1 MKNYMRL
8 LAYIKPYTRRLAL
21 AVVCIIMAAAANLY
35 LPWIIKDMIDDVL
48 MSKDMVMLNLIATG
62 ILVVM
67 FTRGVFYYGQSY
79 LVSYVGQ
86 RVIIDVRSVLF
97 RKFQRMPLSYYD
109 KQQTGTVMSYIT
121 NDVAVMQSAIV
132 DNLIELV
139 TESSILIGSL
149 AMMLYLDWKLSL
161 LTLMTIPLV
170 AIAMKIFGRKLKRS
184 STVIQE
190 RAAEI
195 TSLLQESISAI
206 RVVKS
211 FVRESYETKRFEE
224 QNWRNF
230 QAAMKNV
237 KLSSLLTPT
246 VEFLA
251 AIAVTFIVWF
261 GGYEV
266 VNEVITAGE
275 LVAFLTY
282 AVNLANP
289 VKRLSKVYAAIQKAM
304 AAADRVFA
312 VMDLDEKITDVPGA
326 QPLPPIKG
334 KVEFKDVTFSYKDGQ
349 PALEHI
355 SLKAEPGQM
364 IALVGPSGSGKST
377 IANLIPRF
385 YDVDSG
391 VITIDDHD
399 IRQVTADSLR
409 EQIGLVPQETMLF
422 STSVMENI
430 RYGRLEATDEEVI
443 EAAKAANAEEFIKEL
458 PDGYDTKLGE
468 RGLNLSGGQRQR
480 LAIARAILKNPRV
493 LILDEATSALDTE
506 SEKIVQDALDNLMVG
521 RTSFVIA
528 HRLSTIFNADQ
539 IFVVENGHLREHGTH
554 EELLVAG
561 GLYSNLYNIQF
572 RQNQEG

>member
-21 AVVCIIMAAAANLY
+21 AVVCIIMAAGANLY

-48 MSKDMVMLNLIATG
+48 MSKDMVMLNLIAAG

-97 RKFQRMPLSYYD
+97 RKFQRMPMSYYD

-139 TESSILIGSL
+139 TEGSILIGSL
-149 AMMLYLDWKLSL
+149 AMMIYLDWKLSL

-170 AIAMKIFGRKLKRS
+170 GFAMKIFGRKLKRS

-190 RAAEI
+190 RMAEI

-211 FVRESYETKRFEE
+211 FVRESYEIKRFEE

-266 VNEVITAGE
+266 VNGVITAGE

-289 VKRLSKVYAAIQKAM
+289 VKRLSRVYAAIQKAM
-304 AAADRVFA
+304 AAADRVFDI
-312 VMDLDEKITDVPGA
+312 MDLDEKITDVPGA
-326 QPLPPIKG
+326 KPLPPIKG
-334 KVEFKDVTFSYKDGQ
+334 KVEFKDITFSYKEGQ
-349 PALEHI
+349 PALQHI

-458 PDGYDTKLGE
+458 PEGYDTKLGE

-554 EELLVAG
+554 EELLAAG

>member
-21 AVVCIIMAAAANLY
+21 AVVCIIMAAGANLY

-48 MSKDMVMLNLIATG
+48 MSKDMVMLNLIAAG

-97 RKFQRMPLSYYD
+97 SKFQRMPLSYYD

-139 TESSILIGSL
+139 TEGSILIGSL
-149 AMMLYLDWKLSL
+149 AMMIYLDWKLSL

-170 AIAMKIFGRKLKRS
+170 GFAMKIFGRKLKRS

-190 RAAEI
+190 RVAEI

-211 FVRESYETKRFEE
+211 FVRESYEIKRFEE

-289 VKRLSKVYAAIQKAM
+289 VKRLSRVYAAIQKAM

-326 QPLPPIKG
+326 KSLPPIKG
-334 KVEFKDVTFSYKDGQ
+334 KVEFKDITFSYKEGQ
-349 PALEHI
+349 PALQHI

-458 PDGYDTKLGE
+458 PEGYDTKLGE

-554 EELLVAG
+554 EELLAAG

>member
-21 AVVCIIMAAAANLY
+21 AVVCIIMAAGANLY

-48 MSKDMVMLNLIATG
+48 MSKDMVMLNLIAVG

-139 TESSILIGSL
+139 TEGSILIGSL
-149 AMMLYLDWKLSL
+149 AMMIYLDWKLSL

-170 AIAMKIFGRKLKRS
+170 GFAMKIFGRKLKRS

-190 RAAEI
+190 RVAEI

-211 FVRESYETKRFEE
+211 FVRESYEIKRFEE

-266 VNEVITAGE
+266 VNGVITAGE

-289 VKRLSKVYAAIQKAM
+289 VKRLSRVYAAIQKAM
-304 AAADRVFA
+304 AAADRVFDI
-312 VMDLDEKITDVPGA
+312 MDLDEKITDVPNA
-326 QPLPPIKG
+326 KPLPPIKG
-334 KVEFKDVTFSYKDGQ
+334 KVEFKDITFSYKEGQ
-349 PALEHI
+349 PALQHI

-422 STSVMENI
+422 STTVMENI

-458 PDGYDTKLGE
+458 PEGYDTRLGE

-554 EELLVAG
+554 EELLAAG

>member
-109 KQQTGTVMSYIT
+109 RQQTGTVMSYIT

-211 FVRESYETKRFEE
+211 FVRETYETKRFEE

-326 QPLPPIKG
+326 KPLPPIKG

-458 PDGYDTKLGE
+458 PEGYDTKLGE

-554 EELLVAG
+554 EELLTAG

>member
-312 VMDLDEKITDVPGA
+312 VMDLDEKITDVPNA
-326 QPLPPIKG
+326 KPLPSIKG

-422 STSVMENI
+422 STTVMENI

-458 PDGYDTKLGE
+458 PEGYDTKLGE

-554 EELLVAG
+554 EELLAAG

>member
-21 AVVCIIMAAAANLY
+21 AVVCIIMAAGANLY

-48 MSKDMVMLNLIATG
+48 MSKDMVMLNLIAAG

-97 RKFQRMPLSYYD
+97 RKFQRMPMSYYD

-139 TESSILIGSL
+139 TEGSILIGSL
-149 AMMLYLDWKLSL
+149 AMMIYLDWKLSL

-170 AIAMKIFGRKLKRS
+170 GFAMKIFGRKLKRS

-190 RAAEI
+190 RMAEI

-211 FVRESYETKRFEE
+211 FVRESYEIKRFEE

-289 VKRLSKVYAAIQKAM
+289 VKRLSRVYAAIQKAM

-326 QPLPPIKG
+326 KPLPPIKG
-334 KVEFKDVTFSYKDGQ
+334 KVEFKDITFSYKEGQ
-349 PALEHI
+349 PALQHI

-458 PDGYDTKLGE
+458 PEGYDTKLGE

-554 EELLVAG
+554 EELLAAG

>member
-21 AVVCIIMAAAANLY
+21 AVVCIIMAAGANLY

-48 MSKDMVMLNLIATG
+48 MSKDMVMLNLIAAG

-139 TESSILIGSL
+139 TEGSILIGSL
-149 AMMLYLDWKLSL
+149 AMMIYLDWKLSL

-170 AIAMKIFGRKLKRS
+170 GFAMKIFGRKLKRS

-190 RAAEI
+190 RVAEI

-211 FVRESYETKRFEE
+211 FVRESYEIKRFEE

-289 VKRLSKVYAAIQKAM
+289 VKRLSRVYAAIQKAM

-326 QPLPPIKG
+326 KPLPPIKG
-334 KVEFKDVTFSYKDGQ
+334 KVEFKDITFSYKEGQ
-349 PALEHI
+349 PALQHI

-458 PDGYDTKLGE
+458 PEGYDTKLGE

-539 IFVVENGHLREHGTH
+539 IFVVENGYLREHGTH
-554 EELLVAG
+554 EELLAAG

>member
-21 AVVCIIMAAAANLY
+21 AVVCIIMAAGANLY

-48 MSKDMVMLNLIATG
+48 MSKDMVMLNLIAAG

-139 TESSILIGSL
+139 TEGSILIGSL
-149 AMMLYLDWKLSL
+149 AMMIYLDWKLSL

-170 AIAMKIFGRKLKRS
+170 GFAMKIFGRKLKRS

-190 RAAEI
+190 RVAEI

-211 FVRESYETKRFEE
+211 FVRESYEIKRFEE

-289 VKRLSKVYAAIQKAM
+289 VKRLSRVYAAIQKAM

-326 QPLPPIKG
+326 KPLPPIKG
-334 KVEFKDVTFSYKDGQ
+334 KVEFKDITFSYKEGQ
-349 PALEHI
+349 PALQHI

-458 PDGYDTKLGE
+458 PEGYDTKLGE

-539 IFVVENGHLREHGTH
+539 IFVVENGHLREHGKH
-554 EELLVAG
+554 EELLAAG

>member
-21 AVVCIIMAAAANLY
+21 AVVCIIMAAGANLY

-48 MSKDMVMLNLIATG
+48 MSKDMVMLNLIAAG

-139 TESSILIGSL
+139 TEGSILIGSL
-149 AMMLYLDWKLSL
+149 AMMIYLDWKLSL

-170 AIAMKIFGRKLKRS
+170 GFAMKIFGRKLKRS

-190 RAAEI
+190 RVAEI

-211 FVRESYETKRFEE
+211 FVRESYEIKRFEE

-289 VKRLSKVYAAIQKAM
+289 VKRLSRVYAAIQKAM
-304 AAADRVFA
+304 AAAERVFDI
-312 VMDLDEKITDVPGA
+312 MDLDEKITDVPGA
-326 QPLPPIKG
+326 KPLPPIKG
-334 KVEFKDVTFSYKDGQ
+334 KVEFKDITFSYKEGQ
-349 PALEHI
+349 PALQHI

-458 PDGYDTKLGE
+458 PEGYDTKLGE

-554 EELLVAG
+554 EELLAAG

>member
-139 TESSILIGSL
+139 TEGSILIGSL
-149 AMMLYLDWKLSL
+149 AMMIYLDWKLSL

-170 AIAMKIFGRKLKRS
+170 GFAMKIFGRKLKRS

-211 FVRESYETKRFEE
+211 FVRESYEIKRFEE

-289 VKRLSKVYAAIQKAM
+289 VKRLSRVYAAIQKAM
-304 AAADRVFA
+304 AAAERVFDI
-312 VMDLDEKITDVPGA
+312 MDLDEKITDVPNA
-326 QPLPPIKG
+326 KPLPPIKG
-334 KVEFKDVTFSYKDGQ
+334 KVEFKDITFSYKEGQ
-349 PALEHI
+349 PALQHI

-422 STSVMENI
+422 STTVMENI

-458 PDGYDTKLGE
+458 PEGYDTKLGE

-554 EELLVAG
+554 EELLAAG

>member
-21 AVVCIIMAAAANLY
+21 AVVCIIMAAGANLY

-48 MSKDMVMLNLIATG
+48 MSKDMVMLNLIAAG

-139 TESSILIGSL
+139 TEGSILIGSL
-149 AMMLYLDWKLSL
+149 AMMIYLDWKLSL

-170 AIAMKIFGRKLKRS
+170 GFAMKIFGRKLKRS

-190 RAAEI
+190 RVAEI

-266 VNEVITAGE
+266 VNGVITAGE

-289 VKRLSKVYAAIQKAM
+289 VKRLSRVYAAIQKAM

-312 VMDLDEKITDVPGA
+312 VMDLNEKITDVPGA
-326 QPLPPIKG
+326 KPLPPIKG
-334 KVEFKDVTFSYKDGQ
+334 KVEFKDITFSYKEGQ
-349 PALEHI
+349 PALQHI

-458 PDGYDTKLGE
+458 PEGYDTKLGE

-554 EELLVAG
+554 EELLAAG

>member
-21 AVVCIIMAAAANLY
+21 AVVCIIMAAGANLY

-48 MSKDMVMLNLIATG
+48 MSKDMVMLNLIAVG

-149 AMMLYLDWKLSL
+149 AMMVYLDWKLSL

-170 AIAMKIFGRKLKRS
+170 GFAMKIFGRKLKSS

-190 RAAEI
+190 RVAEI

-211 FVRESYETKRFEE
+211 FVRESYEIKRFEE

-422 STSVMENI
+422 STTVMENI

-443 EAAKAANAEEFIKEL
+443 KAAKAANAEEFIKEL
-458 PDGYDTKLGE
+458 PEGYDTKLGE

-554 EELLVAG
+554 EELLAAG

>member
-1 MKNYMRL
+1 MKNYLRL
-8 LAYIKPYTRRLAL
+8 LAYIKPYKKRLAA
-21 AVVCIIMAAAANLY
+21 AVVCIIMAAGANLY

-48 MSKDMVMLNLIATG
+48 MSKDMLMLNLIAAG

-86 RVIIDVRSVLF
+86 RVIIDVRSMLF
-97 RKFQRMPLSYYD
+97 RKFQKMPLSYYD
-109 KQQTGTVMSYIT
+109 RQQTGTVMSYIT
-121 NDVAVMQSAIV
+121 NDVSAMQSAIV

-149 AMMLYLDWKLSL
+149 AMMIYLDWKLSL

-170 AIAMKIFGRKLKRS
+170 GFAMKIFGRKLKRS

-211 FVRESYETKRFEE
+211 FVRETYEIKRFEE

-289 VKRLSKVYAAIQKAM
+289 VKRLSRVYAAIQRAM

-312 VMDLDEKITDVPGA
+312 VMDLEEKITEVPGA
-326 QPLPPIKG
+326 KPLPPIKG
-334 KVEFKDVTFSYKDGQ
+334 QVEFKDITFSYKEGQ
-349 PALEHI
+349 PALQHI

-391 VITIDDHD
+391 TISIDGHD

-422 STSVMENI
+422 STTVMENI
-430 RYGRLEATDEEVI
+430 RYGRLDATDEEVV
-443 EAAKAANAEEFIKEL
+443 EAARAANAEEFIKDL
-458 PDGYDTKLGE
+458 PEGYDTKLGE

-506 SEKIVQDALDNLMVG
+506 SEKIVQDALDKLMVG

-554 EELLVAG
+554 EELLAAG

-572 RQNQEG
+572 RQNEAM

>member
-21 AVVCIIMAAAANLY
+21 AVVCIIMAAGANLY

-48 MSKDMVMLNLIATG
+48 MSKDMVMLNLIAAG

-139 TESSILIGSL
+139 TEGSILIGSL
-149 AMMLYLDWKLSL
+149 AMMIYLDWKLSL

-170 AIAMKIFGRKLKRS
+170 GFAMKIFGRKLKRS

-190 RAAEI
+190 RVAEI

-211 FVRESYETKRFEE
+211 FVRESYEIKRFEE

-289 VKRLSKVYAAIQKAM
+289 VKRLSRVYAAIQKAM
-304 AAADRVFA
+304 AAAERVFDI
-312 VMDLDEKITDVPGA
+312 MDLDEKITDVPGA
-326 QPLPPIKG
+326 KPLPPIKG
-334 KVEFKDVTFSYKDGQ
+334 KVEFKDITFSYKEGQ
-349 PALEHI
+349 PALQHI
-355 SLKAEPGQM
+355 S
-364 IALVGPSGSGKST
+364 
-377 IANLIPRF
+377 
-385 YDVDSG
+385 
-391 VITIDDHD
+391 
-399 IRQVTADSLR
+399 
-409 EQIGLVPQETMLF
+409 
-422 STSVMENI
+422 
-430 RYGRLEATDEEVI
+430 
-443 EAAKAANAEEFIKEL
+443 
-458 PDGYDTKLGE
+458 
-468 RGLNLSGGQRQR
+468 
-480 LAIARAILKNPRV
+480 
-493 LILDEATSALDTE
+493 
-506 SEKIVQDALDNLMVG
+506 
-521 RTSFVIA
+521 
-528 HRLSTIFNADQ
+528 
-539 IFVVENGHLREHGTH
+539 
-554 EELLVAG
+554 
-561 GLYSNLYNIQF
+561 
-572 RQNQEG
+572 